1 MREQLFAAYYVIEKG
16 NGTEAAR
23 KAGYQGDCRKRSC
36 QLLQRSR
43 IQEVI
48 DRERARLLNHLDVKK
63 ERVLSEL
70 AYIAFADI
78 RELFNPDGTL
88 KNFPDLRREIAAAIN
103 SFEIRH
109 GTTKVRFNS
118 KIHALDLLGRWLRM
132 WEGAGANLGD
142 RLNEILDAFKA
153 GPVGP
158 KKETVN

>member
-1 MREQLFAAYYVIEKG
+1 MAQKRR
-16 NGTEAAR
+16 AR
-23 KAGYQGDCRKRSC
+23 LGIKAIARKRSC

-48 DRERARLLNHLDVKK
+48 DRERARLLNHLEVKK

-70 AYIAFADI
+70 AYIAFADM

-88 KNFPDLRREIAAAIN
+88 KNFRDLRPEIAAAIN
-103 SFEIRH
+103 SFEVRQ

-118 KIHALDLLGRWLRM
+118 KIHALDLLGRYLKL

-153 GPVGP
+153 GPIGP
-158 KKETVN
+158 KKETIQ